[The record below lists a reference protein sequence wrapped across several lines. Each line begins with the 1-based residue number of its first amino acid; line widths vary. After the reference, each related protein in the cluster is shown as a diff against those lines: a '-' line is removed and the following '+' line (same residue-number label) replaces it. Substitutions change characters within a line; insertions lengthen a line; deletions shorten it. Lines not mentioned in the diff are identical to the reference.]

1 MIVFGP
7 RCALAPLGDRRYDEL
22 DFRWAGSAGGLCHML
37 RGVKVALR
45 AREEIDIAVLHA
57 ELYDDVRTRSRGSM
71 RPWRPVAMSSPDS
84 PYRVASS
91 DDEYLPFSVVELA
104 SGELAGEASLWGLDS
119 HNRVAHLGMSVRP
132 SFRGRGLGSDVVAV
146 LCEYG
151 FTARGMHRLQIDTLA
166 DNAAMI
172 RAATRN
178 GFVLDGTLREA
189 VWVYGAFVDEVLYG
203 LLAAD
208 WGPRMAE

>member
-1 MIVFGP
+1 
-7 RCALAPLGDRRYDEL
+7 
-22 DFRWAGSAGGLCHML
+22 ML
-37 RGVKVALR
+37 RGTKVVLR
-45 AREEIDIAVLHA
+45 AREEADVAVLHA
-57 ELYDDVRTRSRGSM
+57 ELYEDVRTRSRGSM
-71 RPWRPVAMSSPDS
+71 RPWRPLAAGSPDS
-84 PYRVASS
+84 PYRVASP
-91 DDEYLPFSVVELA
+91 DDEFLAFSVVELA

-119 HNRVAHLGMSVRP
+119 HNRVAHLGMSLRP
-132 SFRGRGLGSDVVAV
+132 SFRGRGLGTDVVTV

-189 VWVYGAFVDEVLYG
+189 VWVYGRFVDEVLYG

-208 WGPRMAE
+208 WRSPIDE

>member
-1 MIVFGP
+1 
-7 RCALAPLGDRRYDEL
+7 
-22 DFRWAGSAGGLCHML
+22 ML
-37 RGVKVALR
+37 RGAKVALR
-45 AREEIDIAVLHA
+45 AREEADVAVLHA

-71 RPWRPVAMSSPDS
+71 RAWRPITASSPDS
-84 PYRVASS
+84 PYRVASP
-91 DDEYLPFSVVELA
+91 DDEFLPFSVVELA

-119 HNRVAHLGMSVRP
+119 HNRVAHLGMSLRP
-132 SFRGRGLGSDVVAV
+132 SFRGRGLGTDVVAV

-166 DNAAMI
+166 DNAPMI

-178 GFVLDGTLREA
+178 GFVLDGALREA
-189 VWVYGAFVDEVLYG
+189 VWIYGTFVDEVLYG

-208 WGPRMAE
+208 WHPPIAE